1 MYFHSPPYMQT
12 GFSIFINIAVA
23 TGDNAAW
30 QIASGPLQ
38 ARRALDAWVPHG
50 HGHGHGH
57 VHGHARGY
65 LLEQPQEPIQPIC
78 RFFFVF
84 ICIDSHPSTLNQ
96 CLSSLAAPPL
106 MWPTWHCR
114 CYLVF
119 LEAHWAEL
127 YWVQRAH
134 STTAQSGWSG
144 CMAQVRM
151 CRPTTLLLI
160 HPLFVHHY
168 SFSCATAA
176 AHRMLLLTAPRVLCS
191 PSVDAHTHITAA
203 AVAPGLI

>member
-78 RFFFVF
+78 RFFLFSFVLTATPL
-84 ICIDSHPSTLNQ
+84 PSTSA
-96 CLSSLAAPPL
+96 CLHSPPPPLCGPRGTAGVIWYSWRRTGRNYIGCNARIQQPRKAAGRVVWLRYACAALPLCSLSTRCLCTITLFHAPPL
-106 MWPTWHCR
+106 PLIACCCSLH
-114 CYLVF
+114 LVCC
-119 LEAHWAEL
+119 AHPQWTHTL
-127 YWVQRAH
+127 
-134 STTAQSGWSG
+134 
-144 CMAQVRM
+144 
-151 CRPTTLLLI
+151 TLLL
-160 HPLFVHHY
+160 
-168 SFSCATAA
+168 
-176 AHRMLLLTAPRVLCS
+176 LLLLLV
-191 PSVDAHTHITAA
+191 
-203 AVAPGLI
+203 